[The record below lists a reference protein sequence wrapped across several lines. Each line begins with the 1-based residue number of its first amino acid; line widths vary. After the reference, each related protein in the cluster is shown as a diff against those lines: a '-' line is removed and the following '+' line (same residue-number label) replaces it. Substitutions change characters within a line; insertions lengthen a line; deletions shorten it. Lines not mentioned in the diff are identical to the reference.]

1 MSGVRTIIGKVLVVE
16 IPGPGE
22 RVLAR
27 GANRVVTGGLVLL
40 AQRIIDGNSVKL
52 PSEFRLGNSAA
63 ITTDSMTGLQGTTV
77 ATIPCTVERRGNV
90 LSWVGTF
97 TYTGQG
103 TKDCLE
109 IGLFQS
115 STDGNTMLARFL
127 PLQQFTIKNGVPIRV
142 TWEIKV
148 GE

>member
-1 MSGVRTIIGKVLVVE
+1 MHRTVTGKVEVWE
-16 IPGPGE
+16 GPLGE
-22 RVLAR
+22 GKLLAR

-40 AQRIIDGNSVKL
+40 AQRIIEGNTVKL

-63 ITTDSMTGLQGTTV
+63 ITTDSMTGLQGSTV
-77 ATIPCTVERRGNV
+77 ATIPCTVSRRGNV

-103 TKDCLE
+103 TKNCLE

-115 STDGNTMLARFL
+115 QADGNTMLARFL

>member
-1 MSGVRTIIGKVLVVE
+1 MDRTVTGKVEVWE
-16 IPGPGE
+16 GPLGE
-22 RVLAR
+22 GRLLAW

-40 AQRIIDGNSVKL
+40 AQRILEGNAVKL
-52 PSEFRLGNSAA
+52 PSEFRLGDSAA
-63 ITTDSMTGLQGTTV
+63 ITTDSMTGLQGSTI
-77 ATIPCTVERRGNV
+77 ATIPCTVSRRGNV
-90 LSWVGTF
+90 LSWVGAF

-109 IGLFQS
+109 IGLFQAQA
-115 STDGNTMLARFL
+115 DGNTMLARVL

>member
-1 MSGVRTIIGKVLVVE
+1 MDRTVTGKVEVWE
-16 IPGPGE
+16 GPLGE
-22 RVLAR
+22 GKLLAR

-40 AQRIIDGNSVKL
+40 AQRIIEGNAVKL
-52 PSEFRLGNSAA
+52 PSEFRLGDSAA
-63 ITTDSMTGLQGTTV
+63 ITTDSMTGLQGSTV
-77 ATIPCTVERRGNV
+77 ATIPCSVERRGNV

-97 TYTGQG
+97 TYAGQG

-115 STDGNTMLARFL
+115 QGDGNTMLARFL

>member
-1 MSGVRTIIGKVLVVE
+1 MHKTVTGKVEVWE
-16 IPGPGE
+16 GPLGAGKL
-22 RVLAR
+22 LAR

-40 AQRIIDGNSVKL
+40 AQRIIEGNTVKL
-52 PSEFRLGNSAA
+52 PSEFRLGDSAA
-63 ITTDSMTGLQGTTV
+63 ITTDSMTGLQGSTV
-77 ATIPCTVERRGNV
+77 ATIPCTVERRSNV

-115 STDGNTMLARFL
+115 QADGNTMLARFL

>member
-1 MSGVRTIIGKVLVVE
+1 MDRTVTGKVEVWE
-16 IPGPGE
+16 GPLGE
-22 RVLAR
+22 GRLLAW

-40 AQRIIDGNSVKL
+40 ARRILEGNTVKL
-52 PSEFRLGNSAA
+52 PSEFRLGDSAA
-63 ITTDSMTGLQGTTV
+63 ITTDSMTGLRGSTV
-77 ATIPCTVERRGNV
+77 ATIPCTVERRSNV

-115 STDGNTMLARFL
+115 QADGNTMLARFL
-127 PLQQFTIKNGVPIRV
+127 PLQQFTIKNEVPIRV

>member
-1 MSGVRTIIGKVLVVE
+1 MDRTVTGKVEVWEGSLD
-16 IPGPGE
+16 G
-22 RVLAR
+22 RKLLAR

-40 AQRIIDGNSVKL
+40 AQRIIEGNAVKL
-52 PSEFRLGNSAA
+52 PSEFRLGDSAA
-63 ITTDSMTGLQGTTV
+63 ITTDSMTGLQGSTV
-77 ATIPCTVERRGNV
+77 ATIPCSVSRRGNV
-90 LSWVGTF
+90 LSWMGTF

-115 STDGNTMLARFL
+115 QADGNTMLARFL
-127 PLQQFTIKNGVPIRV
+127 PLQQFTIKNEVPIRV

>member
-1 MSGVRTIIGKVLVVE
+1 MNRTVTGKVEVWEGSPSGRKL
-16 IPGPGE
+16 
-22 RVLAR
+22 LAR

-40 AQRIIDGNSVKL
+40 AQRILEGNAVKL
-52 PSEFRLGNSAA
+52 PSEFRLGNSVA
-63 ITTDSMTGLQGTTV
+63 ITTDSMTGLQGSTV

-97 TYTGQG
+97 TYTGQA

-115 STDGNTMLARFL
+115 QADGNTMLARFL

>member
-1 MSGVRTIIGKVLVVE
+1 MDRTVTGKVEVWEESPFPRRL
-16 IPGPGE
+16 
-22 RVLAR
+22 LAR

-40 AQRIIDGNSVKL
+40 AQRILEGNTVKL
-52 PSEFRLGNSAA
+52 PSEFHLGDSAT
-63 ITTDSMTGLQGTTV
+63 ITTDSMTGLQGSTV

-97 TYTGQG
+97 TYTGQR

-115 STDGNTMLARFL
+115 QADGNTMLARFL

>member
-1 MSGVRTIIGKVLVVE
+1 MDRTVTGKVEVWE
-16 IPGPGE
+16 GPLG
-22 RVLAR
+22 RRKLLAQ

-40 AQRIIDGNSVKL
+40 AQRILEGNTVKL
-52 PSEFRLGNSAA
+52 PSEFRLGDSAA
-63 ITTDSMTGLQGTTV
+63 ITTDSMTGLQGSTV
-77 ATIPCTVERRGNV
+77 ATIPCTVKRRGNV

-115 STDGNTMLARFL
+115 QADGNTMLARFL

>member
-1 MSGVRTIIGKVLVVE
+1 MDRTVTGKVEVWEESL
-16 IPGPGE
+16 GE
-22 RVLAR
+22 GKLLAR

-40 AQRIIDGNSVKL
+40 AQRILEGNAVKL
-52 PSEFRLGNSAA
+52 PSEFRLGDSAA
-63 ITTDSMTGLQGTTV
+63 ITTDSMTGLQGSTV
-77 ATIPCTVERRGNV
+77 ATIPCTVERRSNV
-90 LSWVGTF
+90 LSWMGTF
-97 TYTGQG
+97 TYAGQG

-115 STDGNTMLARFL
+115 QADGNTMLARFL
-127 PLQQFTIKNGVPIRV
+127 PLQQFTIKNRVPIRV

>member
-1 MSGVRTIIGKVLVVE
+1 MDRTVTGKVEVWE
-16 IPGPGE
+16 GPLGKGKL
-22 RVLAR
+22 LAR
-27 GANRVVTGGLVLL
+27 GANRVVTVGLVLL
-40 AQRIIDGNSVKL
+40 AQRILEGNTVKL
-52 PSEFRLGNSAA
+52 PSEFRLGDSAA
-63 ITTDSMTGLQGTTV
+63 ITTDSMTGLQGITV

-90 LSWVGTF
+90 LSWVATF

-103 TKDCLE
+103 AKDCLE

-115 STDGNTMLARFL
+115 QADGNTMLARFL
-127 PLQQFTIKNGVPIRV
+127 PLQQFTIKNGIPIRV

>member
-1 MSGVRTIIGKVLVVE
+1 MHRTVTGKVEVWE
-16 IPGPGE
+16 GPLGE
-22 RVLAR
+22 GKLLAW

-40 AQRIIDGNSVKL
+40 AQRILEGNIVKL
-52 PSEFRLGNSAA
+52 PSEFRLGDSAA
-63 ITTDSMTGLQGTTV
+63 ITTDSMTGLQGSTV

-90 LSWVGTF
+90 LSWMGTF
-97 TYTGQG
+97 TYAEQG
-103 TKDCLE
+103 AKDCLE

-115 STDGNTMLARFL
+115 QANGNTMLARFL

>member
-1 MSGVRTIIGKVLVVE
+1 MHRTVTGKVEVWEESPSSRRL
-16 IPGPGE
+16 
-22 RVLAR
+22 LAR

-40 AQRIIDGNSVKL
+40 AQRILEGNTVKL
-52 PSEFRLGNSAA
+52 PSEFRLGDSAA
-63 ITTDSMTGLQGTTV
+63 ITTDSMTGLQGSTV
-77 ATIPCTVERRGNV
+77 ATIPCSVSRRGNV

-115 STDGNTMLARFL
+115 QADGNTMLARFL
-127 PLQQFTIKNGVPIRV
+127 PLQQFTIKNRVPIRV

>member
-1 MSGVRTIIGKVLVVE
+1 MDRTVTGKVEVWEESL
-16 IPGPGE
+16 GE
-22 RVLAR
+22 RKLLAR

-40 AQRIIDGNSVKL
+40 AQRILEGNTVKL
-52 PSEFRLGNSAA
+52 PSEFRLGDSAA
-63 ITTDSMTGLQGTTV
+63 ITTDSMTGLQGSTV
-77 ATIPCTVERRGNV
+77 ATIPCTVERRSNV

-115 STDGNTMLARFL
+115 QADGNTMLARFL

>member
-1 MSGVRTIIGKVLVVE
+1 MDRTVTGKVEVWE
-16 IPGPGE
+16 GPLG
-22 RVLAR
+22 RRKLLAQ

-40 AQRIIDGNSVKL
+40 AQRILEGNTMKL
-52 PSEFRLGNSAA
+52 PSEFRLGDSAA
-63 ITTDSMTGLQGTTV
+63 ITTDSMTGLQGSTV
-77 ATIPCTVERRGNV
+77 ATIPCTVSRRSNV
-90 LSWVGTF
+90 LSWMGTF

-115 STDGNTMLARFL
+115 QADGNTMLARFL

>member
-1 MSGVRTIIGKVLVVE
+1 MDRTVTGKVEVWEESL
-16 IPGPGE
+16 GE
-22 RVLAR
+22 RKLLAR

-40 AQRIIDGNSVKL
+40 AQRILEGNTVKL
-52 PSEFRLGNSAA
+52 PSEFRLGDSAA
-63 ITTDSMTGLQGTTV
+63 ITTDSMTSLQGTTV
-77 ATIPCTVERRGNV
+77 ATIPCKVSRRGNV

-115 STDGNTMLARFL
+115 QANGNTMLARFL

>member
-1 MSGVRTIIGKVLVVE
+1 MHRTVTGKVEVWE
-16 IPGPGE
+16 GPLGE
-22 RVLAR
+22 GKLLAW

-40 AQRIIDGNSVKL
+40 AQRILEGNTVKL

-63 ITTDSMTGLQGTTV
+63 ITTDSMTGLQGSTV
-77 ATIPCTVERRGNV
+77 ATIPCTVSRRGNV
-90 LSWVGTF
+90 LSWIGTL
-97 TYTGQG
+97 TYAGQG

-115 STDGNTMLARFL
+115 QANGNTMLARFL

>member
-1 MSGVRTIIGKVLVVE
+1 MDRTVTGKVEVWE
-16 IPGPGE
+16 GPLGE
-22 RVLAR
+22 GRLLAR

-40 AQRIIDGNSVKL
+40 AQRIIEGNAVKL
-52 PSEFRLGNSAA
+52 PSEFRLGDSAA
-63 ITTDSMTGLQGTTV
+63 ITTDSMTGLQGSTV
-77 ATIPCTVERRGNV
+77 ATIPCTVERRSNV

-115 STDGNTMLARFL
+115 QADGNTMLARFL

>member
-1 MSGVRTIIGKVLVVE
+1 MDRTVTGKVEVWE
-16 IPGPGE
+16 GPLGE
-22 RVLAR
+22 GRLLAR

-40 AQRIIDGNSVKL
+40 AQRILEGNTVKL
-52 PSEFRLGNSAA
+52 PSEFRLGDSAA
-63 ITTDSMTGLQGTTV
+63 ITTDSMTGLQGSTV
-77 ATIPCTVERRGNV
+77 ATIPCTVSRRGNV
-90 LSWVGTF
+90 LSWMGTF
-97 TYTGQG
+97 TYAGQG

-115 STDGNTMLARFL
+115 QADGNTMLARFL

>member
-1 MSGVRTIIGKVLVVE
+1 MDRTVTGKVEVWEESPSSRKL
-16 IPGPGE
+16 
-22 RVLAR
+22 LAR

-40 AQRIIDGNSVKL
+40 AQRILEGNTVKL
-52 PSEFRLGNSAA
+52 PSEFRLGDSAA
-63 ITTDSMTGLQGTTV
+63 ITTDSMTGLQGSTV
-77 ATIPCTVERRGNV
+77 ATIPCSVSRRGNV
-90 LSWVGTF
+90 LSWMGTF

-115 STDGNTMLARFL
+115 QADGNTMLARFL
-127 PLQQFTIKNGVPIRV
+127 PLQQFTIKNEVPIRV

>member
-1 MSGVRTIIGKVLVVE
+1 MHRTVTGKVEVWE
-16 IPGPGE
+16 GPLGE
-22 RVLAR
+22 GKLLAR

-40 AQRIIDGNSVKL
+40 AQRIIEGNTVKL
-52 PSEFRLGNSAA
+52 PSEFRLGDSAA
-63 ITTDSMTGLQGTTV
+63 ITTDSMTGLQGSTV

-97 TYTGQG
+97 TYTGKG

-115 STDGNTMLARFL
+115 QADGNTMLARFL

>member
-1 MSGVRTIIGKVLVVE
+1 MDRTVTGKVEVWEESL
-16 IPGPGE
+16 GE
-22 RVLAR
+22 GKLLAR

-40 AQRIIDGNSVKL
+40 AQRILEGNTVKL
-52 PSEFRLGNSAA
+52 PSEFRLGDSAA
-63 ITTDSMTGLQGTTV
+63 ITTDSMTGLQGSTV
-77 ATIPCTVERRGNV
+77 ATIPCTVKRRSNV
-90 LSWVGTF
+90 LSWVGAF

-115 STDGNTMLARFL
+115 QADGNTMLARFL

>member
-1 MSGVRTIIGKVLVVE
+1 MDRTVTGKVEVWE
-16 IPGPGE
+16 GPLG
-22 RVLAR
+22 RRKLLAR

-40 AQRIIDGNSVKL
+40 AQRIIEGNTVKL
-52 PSEFRLGNSAA
+52 PSEFRLGDSAA
-63 ITTDSMTGLQGTTV
+63 ITTDSMTGLQGSTV
-77 ATIPCTVERRGNV
+77 ATIPCTVKRRGNV
-90 LSWVGTF
+90 LSWMGTF

-115 STDGNTMLARFL
+115 QADGNTMLARFL
-127 PLQQFTIKNGVPIRV
+127 PLQQFTIKNRVPIRV

>member
-1 MSGVRTIIGKVLVVE
+1 MDRTVTGKVEVWE
-16 IPGPGE
+16 GPLGE
-22 RVLAR
+22 GRLLAR

-40 AQRIIDGNSVKL
+40 AQRIIEGNTVKL
-52 PSEFRLGNSAA
+52 PSEFRLGDSAA
-63 ITTDSMTGLQGTTV
+63 ITTDSMTGLQGSTV
-77 ATIPCTVERRGNV
+77 ATIPCTVSRRGNV
-90 LSWVGTF
+90 LSWMGTF
-97 TYTGQG
+97 TYAEQG
-103 TKDCLE
+103 IKDCLE

-115 STDGNTMLARFL
+115 QADGNTMLARFL

>member
-1 MSGVRTIIGKVLVVE
+1 MHRTVTGKVEVWE
-16 IPGPGE
+16 GPLGE
-22 RVLAR
+22 GKLLAR

-40 AQRIIDGNSVKL
+40 AQRIIEGNTVKL

-63 ITTDSMTGLQGTTV
+63 ITTDSMTGLQGSTV
-77 ATIPCTVERRGNV
+77 ATIPCTVSRRGNV
-90 LSWVGTF
+90 LSWIGTF
-97 TYTGQG
+97 TYAGQG

-115 STDGNTMLARFL
+115 QANGNTMLARFL

>member
-1 MSGVRTIIGKVLVVE
+1 MDRTVTGKVGVWEESPSSRKL
-16 IPGPGE
+16 
-22 RVLAR
+22 LAR

-40 AQRIIDGNSVKL
+40 AQRILEGNTVKL
-52 PSEFRLGNSAA
+52 PSEFRLGDSAA
-63 ITTDSMTGLQGTTV
+63 ITTDSMTGLQGSTV
-77 ATIPCTVERRGNV
+77 ATIPCTVERRSNV
-90 LSWVGTF
+90 LSWVGTV

-115 STDGNTMLARFL
+115 QADGNTMLARFL

>member
-1 MSGVRTIIGKVLVVE
+1 MDRTVTGKVEVWE
-16 IPGPGE
+16 GPLDKGKL
-22 RVLAR
+22 LAR

-40 AQRIIDGNSVKL
+40 AQRILEGNTVKL
-52 PSEFRLGNSAA
+52 PSEFRLGDSAA
-63 ITTDSMTGLQGTTV
+63 ITTDSMTGLQGSTV
-77 ATIPCTVERRGNV
+77 AMIPCTVERRGNV

-97 TYTGQG
+97 TYTEQG

-115 STDGNTMLARFL
+115 QADGNTMLARFL
-127 PLQQFTIKNGVPIRV
+127 PLQQFTIKNGVTIRV

>member
-1 MSGVRTIIGKVLVVE
+1 MDRTVTGKVEVWEGSSFPRKL
-16 IPGPGE
+16 
-22 RVLAR
+22 LAR

-40 AQRIIDGNSVKL
+40 AQRILEGNTVKL
-52 PSEFRLGNSAA
+52 PSEFRLGDSTA
-63 ITTDSMTGLQGTTV
+63 ITTDSMTGLQGSTV
-77 ATIPCTVERRGNV
+77 ATIPCTVSRRGNV
-90 LSWVGTF
+90 LSWMGTF
-97 TYTGQG
+97 TYTGQE

-115 STDGNTMLARFL
+115 QADGNTMLARFL

>member
-1 MSGVRTIIGKVLVVE
+1 MDRTVTGKVEVWE
-16 IPGPGE
+16 GPLG
-22 RVLAR
+22 RRKLLAR

-40 AQRIIDGNSVKL
+40 AQRILEGNTVKL
-52 PSEFRLGNSAA
+52 PSEFRLGDSAA
-63 ITTDSMTGLQGTTV
+63 ITTDSMTGLQGSTV
-77 ATIPCTVERRGNV
+77 ATIPCTVKRQGNV
-90 LSWVGTF
+90 LSWMGTF

-115 STDGNTMLARFL
+115 QADGNTMLARFL
-127 PLQQFTIKNGVPIRV
+127 PLQQFTIKNEVPIRV

>member
-1 MSGVRTIIGKVLVVE
+1 MHRTVTGKVEVWE
-16 IPGPGE
+16 GPLGE
-22 RVLAR
+22 GKLLAR

-40 AQRIIDGNSVKL
+40 AQRILEGNTVKL
-52 PSEFRLGNSAA
+52 PSEFRLGDSAA
-63 ITTDSMTGLQGTTV
+63 ITTDSMTGLQGSTV
-77 ATIPCTVERRGNV
+77 ATIPCTVERRSNV
-90 LSWVGTF
+90 LSWVGMF

-115 STDGNTMLARFL
+115 QADGNTMLARFL

>member
-1 MSGVRTIIGKVLVVE
+1 MNRTVTGKVEVWEGSPSGRKL
-16 IPGPGE
+16 
-22 RVLAR
+22 LAR

-40 AQRIIDGNSVKL
+40 AQRILEGNAVKL
-52 PSEFRLGNSAA
+52 PSEFRLGDSAA
-63 ITTDSMTGLQGTTV
+63 ITTDSMTGLQGSTV

-90 LSWVGTF
+90 LSWVGSF
-97 TYTGQG
+97 TYTGHG

-115 STDGNTMLARFL
+115 QADGNTMLARFL
-127 PLQQFTIKNGVPIRV
+127 PLQQFTIKNRVPIRV

>member
-1 MSGVRTIIGKVLVVE
+1 MDRTVTGKVEVWEESL
-16 IPGPGE
+16 GG
-22 RVLAR
+22 RKLLAR

-40 AQRIIDGNSVKL
+40 AQRIIEGNSVKL
-52 PSEFRLGNSAA
+52 PSEFRLGDSAA
-63 ITTDSMTGLQGTTV
+63 ITTDSMTGLQGSTV

-127 PLQQFTIKNGVPIRV
+127 PLQQFTIKNEVPIRV

>member
-1 MSGVRTIIGKVLVVE
+1 MHRTVTGKVEVWE
-16 IPGPGE
+16 GPLGG
-22 RVLAR
+22 RKLLAW

-40 AQRIIDGNSVKL
+40 AQRILEGNIVKL
-52 PSEFRLGNSAA
+52 PSEFRLGDSAA
-63 ITTDSMTGLQGTTV
+63 ITTDSMTGLQGSTV

-103 TKDCLE
+103 IKDCLE

-115 STDGNTMLARFL
+115 QANGNTMLARFL

>member
-1 MSGVRTIIGKVLVVE
+1 MDRTVTGKVEVWEESPSSRKL
-16 IPGPGE
+16 
-22 RVLAR
+22 LAR

-40 AQRIIDGNSVKL
+40 AQRIIEGNTVKL
-52 PSEFRLGNSAA
+52 PSEFRLGDSAA
-63 ITTDSMTGLQGTTV
+63 ITTDSMTGLQGSTV
-77 ATIPCTVERRGNV
+77 ATILCTVERRGNV
-90 LSWVGTF
+90 LSWIGTF

-115 STDGNTMLARFL
+115 QADGNTMLARFL

>member
-1 MSGVRTIIGKVLVVE
+1 MDRTVTGKVEVWE
-16 IPGPGE
+16 GSPGE
-22 RVLAR
+22 GKLLAR

-40 AQRIIDGNSVKL
+40 AQRIIEGNTVKL
-52 PSEFRLGNSAA
+52 PSEFRLGDSAA
-63 ITTDSMTGLQGTTV
+63 ITTDSMTGLQGSTV
-77 ATIPCTVERRGNV
+77 ATIPCSVSRRSNV
-90 LSWVGTF
+90 LSWVGMF
-97 TYTGQG
+97 TYAGQG

-115 STDGNTMLARFL
+115 QADGNTMLARFL

>member
-1 MSGVRTIIGKVLVVE
+1 MDRTVTGKVEVWEGSSFSEKL
-16 IPGPGE
+16 
-22 RVLAR
+22 LAR

-40 AQRIIDGNSVKL
+40 AQRILEGNTVKL
-52 PSEFRLGNSAA
+52 PSEFRLGDSAA
-63 ITTDSMTGLQGTTV
+63 ITTDSMTGLQGSTV

-90 LSWVGTF
+90 LSWMGTF

-115 STDGNTMLARFL
+115 QADGNTMLARFL
-127 PLQQFTIKNGVPIRV
+127 PLQQFTIKNRVPIRV

>member
-1 MSGVRTIIGKVLVVE
+1 MDRTVTGKVEVWE
-16 IPGPGE
+16 GPLG
-22 RVLAR
+22 RRKLLAQ

-40 AQRIIDGNSVKL
+40 TQRILEGNTMKL
-52 PSEFRLGNSAA
+52 PSEFRLGDSAA
-63 ITTDSMTGLQGTTV
+63 ITTDSMTGLQGSTV
-77 ATIPCTVERRGNV
+77 ATIPCTVSRRGNV
-90 LSWVGTF
+90 LSWMGTF
-97 TYTGQG
+97 TYTRQG

-115 STDGNTMLARFL
+115 QADGNTMLARFL

>member
-1 MSGVRTIIGKVLVVE
+1 MDRTVTGKVEVWE
-16 IPGPGE
+16 GPLGG
-22 RVLAR
+22 RKLLAR

-40 AQRIIDGNSVKL
+40 AQRILEGNTVKL
-52 PSEFRLGNSAA
+52 PSEFRLGDSAA
-63 ITTDSMTGLQGTTV
+63 ITTDSMTGLQGSTV

-109 IGLFQS
+109 IGLFQPQ
-115 STDGNTMLARFL
+115 TDGNTMLARFL

>member
-1 MSGVRTIIGKVLVVE
+1 MDRTVTGKVEVWEESL
-16 IPGPGE
+16 GE
-22 RVLAR
+22 GRLLAR

-40 AQRIIDGNSVKL
+40 AQRIIEGNTVKL
-52 PSEFRLGNSAA
+52 PSEFRLGDSAA
-63 ITTDSMTGLQGTTV
+63 ITTDSMTGLQGSTV
-77 ATIPCTVERRGNV
+77 ATIPCTVERRSNV

-115 STDGNTMLARFL
+115 QADGNTMLARFL
-127 PLQQFTIKNGVPIRV
+127 PLQQFTIKNGVPIRI

>member
-1 MSGVRTIIGKVLVVE
+1 MDRTVTGKVEVWE
-16 IPGPGE
+16 ESPGG
-22 RVLAR
+22 RKLLAR

-40 AQRIIDGNSVKL
+40 AQRILEGNTVKL
-52 PSEFRLGNSAA
+52 PSEFRLGDSAA
-63 ITTDSMTGLQGTTV
+63 ITTDSMTGLQGSTV
-77 ATIPCTVERRGNV
+77 ATIPCSVSRRSNV
-90 LSWVGTF
+90 LSWMGTF
-97 TYTGQG
+97 TYAGQG

-115 STDGNTMLARFL
+115 QADGNTMLARFL

-142 TWEIKV
+142 TWEIKI